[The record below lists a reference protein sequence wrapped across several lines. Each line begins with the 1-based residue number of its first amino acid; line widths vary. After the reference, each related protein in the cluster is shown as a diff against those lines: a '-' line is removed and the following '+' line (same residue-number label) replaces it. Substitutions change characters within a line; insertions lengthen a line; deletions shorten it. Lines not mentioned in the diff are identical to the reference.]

1 MQQKQTKSFPLMYL
15 MSPFPNTSYSPYC
28 LCALPACFPE
38 MFAEGFREGLL
49 TLCIS
54 FTKVLCTFAF
64 SLILL
69 LRKLLSAA
77 HTTLRNSTGFI
88 KWFATERC

>member
-1 MQQKQTKSFPLMYL
+1 MQQKQFKSFPFMYL
-15 MSPFPNTSYSPYC
+15 ISPFPKTSYSPYC
-28 LCALPACFPE
+28 LCALPTWFPE
-38 MFAEGFREGLL
+38 SFGEGIWEGLL

-54 FTKVLCTFAF
+54 FTVLCTFAF

-77 HTTLRNSTGFI
+77 HTTLRNSTSFI